1 MHARA
6 PVYATRAQVASG
18 QPLTIKVKRGGTGG
32 NSGSGP
38 TGYKATARALLSR
51 NMADR
56 PNVALAVKQRQA
68 LATIENKQP
77 PKIVWPDAPT
87 SEALAIY
94 HR

>member
-6 PVYATRAQVASG
+6 PVYASRSQIASG
-18 QPLTIKVKRGGTGG
+18 QPLIIKVKRGGTGG

-38 TGYKATARALLSR
+38 TGYKATARAILSR

-56 PNVALAVKQRQA
+56 PNVALVVKQRQA
-68 LATIENKQP
+68 LATAANKLP
-77 PKIVWPDAPT
+77 PKIMWLDAPT
-87 SEALAIY
+87 PDALAIY